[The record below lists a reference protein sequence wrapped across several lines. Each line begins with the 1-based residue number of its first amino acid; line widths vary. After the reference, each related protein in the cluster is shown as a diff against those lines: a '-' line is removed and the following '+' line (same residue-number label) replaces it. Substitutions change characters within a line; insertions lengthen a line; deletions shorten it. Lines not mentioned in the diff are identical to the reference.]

1 MVACVLDRGVL
12 PRLTS
17 TTFGVGR
24 HWEWSLRTTF
34 LEPLDHR
41 GRRSFHHYMGS
52 VMRFDFDR
60 VDAAREA
67 YRSLPAVTVFGEHN
81 DPLGFQAEW
90 AEQLDDLEQIEI
102 PNGNHFPMCDA
113 PSVVAE
119 AVRARFGERS
129 STESATPARLGSGG
143 RASPST

>member
-1 MVACVLDRGVL
+1 
-12 PRLTS
+12 
-17 TTFGVGR
+17 
-24 HWEWSLRTTF
+24 
-34 LEPLDHR
+34 
-41 GRRSFHHYMGS
+41 MGS
-52 VMRFDFDR
+52 VVRFDFDR

-90 AEQLDDLEQIEI
+90 AEQIEI

-129 STESATPARLGSGG
+129 STETRHELE
-143 RASPST
+143 